1 MGATARR
8 RRRRRRRRRTIIN
21 NILIII
27 IIIQHGGH
35 TQADHYS
42 GHERILSN
50 WTFADICD
58 IWRWTHWT
66 SIIHVMVNWHLSKQ
80 GIRWPV
86 SRDHI
91 AGSSWVL
98 IEVSCFFK
106 FTADQ
111 VLVSN
116 WIAGSS
122 PAKTRLDAASTSSS
136 KHLCS
141 SLLSTLL
148 VFRWNTVLKKP
159 LFPAFS
165 AVLIEKLVGHY
176 SLRVCERKDRVV
188 WQGFNHAGAVI
199 GRCCVLNWT
208 VLPLK
213 ILNWS
218 SFLGRDGK

>member
-1 MGATARR
+1 MGATA
-8 RRRRRRRRRTIIN
+8 RRRRRRRTIIN

-27 IIIQHGGH
+27 IIIQDGGH
-35 TQADHYS
+35 TQADHHS
-42 GHERILSN
+42 GHQRILSN

-91 AGSSWVL
+91 AGSCWEL

-106 FTADQ
+106 LTADQ

-122 PAKTRLDAASTSSS
+122 PAKTRLDAVSTSSS
-136 KHLCS
+136 KHLYS
-141 SLLSTLL
+141 SLRSTLL

-165 AVLIEKLVGHY
+165 AVLIENRLDIIVYGFAREKIVWF
-176 SLRVCERKDRVV
+176 RKV
-188 WQGFNHAGAVI
+188 WIMQALSSDVAVY
-199 GRCCVLNWT
+199 
-208 VLPLK
+208 
-213 ILNWS
+213 
-218 SFLGRDGK
+218 